1 MLNTKIQEIQKRD
14 GRIVKF
20 EAGKIANAIHKAF
33 MAVNRE
39 DGEEAKK
46 LSDQVVVTLEE
57 RFEGKIPHVEN
68 VQDIVEETLIR
79 NGYADVAKAYILYR
93 RKRTEIREAKKFFGV
108 ADELK
113 LSVNAVS
120 VLERRYLQ
128 KNEEG
133 KVIETPRQM
142 FERVAKTIAAA
153 DLLYNK
159 ATDVESVEEEFLRLM
174 TSLEFIPNSPT
185 LMNAGT
191 RIGQLSACFVLP
203 VGDSMQ
209 SIFDT
214 LKYAALIHQ
223 TGGGTGFSFSRL
235 RPKGDVVGST
245 KGIAS
250 GPVSF
255 MRIYDTATDVIKQ
268 GGRRRG
274 ANMGIL
280 RVDHPDIIEFITAKS
295 KEGFLTNFNISVA
308 LTDSFMK
315 ALEKDDEY
323 ELINP
328 RTKMPVNKLKASNVF
343 NLMATMAWATG
354 DPGAIF
360 IDRINEFNPTPQ
372 IGEIESTNPC
382 GEQPLLPYESCN
394 LGSINLS

>member
-128 KNEEG
+128 KN
-133 KVIETPRQM
+133 
-142 FERVAKTIAAA
+142 
-153 DLLYNK
+153 
-159 ATDVESVEEEFLRLM
+159 
-174 TSLEFIPNSPT
+174 
-185 LMNAGT
+185 
-191 RIGQLSACFVLP
+191 
-203 VGDSMQ
+203 
-209 SIFDT
+209 
-214 LKYAALIHQ
+214 
-223 TGGGTGFSFSRL
+223 
-235 RPKGDVVGST
+235 
-245 KGIAS
+245 
-250 GPVSF
+250 
-255 MRIYDTATDVIKQ
+255 
-268 GGRRRG
+268 
-274 ANMGIL
+274 
-280 RVDHPDIIEFITAKS
+280 
-295 KEGFLTNFNISVA
+295 
-308 LTDSFMK
+308 
-315 ALEKDDEY
+315 
-323 ELINP
+323 
-328 RTKMPVNKLKASNVF
+328 
-343 NLMATMAWATG
+343 
-354 DPGAIF
+354 
-360 IDRINEFNPTPQ
+360 
-372 IGEIESTNPC
+372 
-382 GEQPLLPYESCN
+382 
-394 LGSINLS
+394 